1 MDSCK
6 SSRQDEPADKKA
18 KPGDGLRELAA
29 QLPPGESGSIM
40 IMSGVPPHESGS
52 IMDMF
57 LRARHEA
64 TQVSPDV
71 LRGTCPGSSSEE
83 VSSTWPNQVDKG
95 YLKGYADGVEYCT
108 TQESARIRACRAFS
122 EGQAKGFDE
131 GVEFAGARDASFSFM
146 NKGKGKNKGKST
158 GELSDDERPGEWM
171 TGMQI
176 IESLAAPAF
185 PDECS
190 SQAPTGDEN
199 TFFWR
204 PANDENMYDGEG
216 DDDDDDDGD
225 GAEQFTGG

>member
-1 MDSCK
+1 MDSCN

-18 KPGDGLRELAA
+18 KLDGLRELAA

-40 IMSGVPPHESGS
+40 IMSDVPPHESGS

-57 LRARHEA
+57 LRHEA
-64 TQVSPDV
+64 TKVSPDV

-108 TQESARIRACRAFS
+108 TQESARTRACRAFS
-122 EGQAKGFDE
+122 KGQAKGFDE
-131 GVEFAGARDASFSFM
+131 GVEFAAARDASFGFM
-146 NKGKGKNKGKST
+146 NKGKGKNKGKM
-158 GELSDDERPGEWM
+158 SDDENPGEWM
-171 TGMQI
+171 TGKEI
-176 IESLAAPAF
+176 VESLAAPAF
-185 PDECS
+185 PDERS

-216 DDDDDDDGD
+216 DDDDDDDDDDGD
-225 GAEQFTGG
+225 GPPQFTGG